1 MTDSN
6 PIPDHVIKL
15 VAVGD
20 GAVGKTCL
28 LNVFVN
34 ESFPEGYTPTVFEN
48 YEFDIQSK
56 IEVKEIEG
64 QVRTDFKNCFAREFC
79 EENFYLNAVFQ
90 PSITKEKVKNNL

>member
-1 MTDSN
+1 MSDSN

-34 ESFPEGYTPTVFEN
+34 DAFFKTVDFGPESTF
-48 YEFDIQSK
+48 
-56 IEVKEIEG
+56 
-64 QVRTDFKNCFAREFC
+64 
-79 EENFYLNAVFQ
+79 
-90 PSITKEKVKNNL
+90 

>member
-1 MTDSN
+1 MSDSN

-34 ESFPEGYTPTVFEN
+34 NDFPEKYIPTVFEN

-56 IEVKEIEG
+56 IGIEEIQG
-64 QVRTDFKNCFAREFC
+64 KVRQSFDI
-79 EENFYLNAVFQ
+79 V
-90 PSITKEKVKNNL
+90 

>member
-48 YEFDIQSK
+48 YEFDIQ
-56 IEVKEIEG
+56 
-64 QVRTDFKNCFAREFC
+64 A
-79 EENFYLNAVFQ
+79 
-90 PSITKEKVKNNL
+90 

>member
-1 MTDSN
+1 MSDAN

-34 ESFPEGYTPTVFEN
+34 NAFPEQYEPTVFEN

-56 IEVKEIEG
+56 IGIQEIAG
-64 QVRTDFKNCFAREFC
+64 KVRAIFEIFFIYRSDH
-79 EENFYLNAVFQ
+79 
-90 PSITKEKVKNNL
+90 SIIYK

>member
-1 MTDSN
+1 MSDSN
-6 PIPDHVIKL
+6 TIPDHVIKL

-34 ESFPEGYTPTVFEN
+34 NNFPENYEPTVFEN

-56 IEVKEIEG
+56 IGIQEIAG
-64 QVRTDFKNCFAREFC
+64 KVRSISEICFCFID
-79 EENFYLNAVFQ
+79 LIII
-90 PSITKEKVKNNL
+90 S

>member
-1 MTDSN
+1 MSDSN
-6 PIPDHVIKL
+6 TIPDHVIKL

-34 ESFPEGYTPTVFEN
+34 NNFPENYEPTVFEN

-56 IEVKEIEG
+56 IGIQEIAG
-64 QVRTDFKNCFAREFC
+64 KVR
-79 EENFYLNAVFQ
+79 
-90 PSITKEKVKNNL
+90 SISEIFLFHRSDHNKPNI

>member
-1 MTDSN
+1 MSDSN
-6 PIPDHVIKL
+6 NIPDHVIKL

-34 ESFPEGYTPTVFEN
+34 NSFPEKYTPTVFEN

-56 IEVKEIEG
+56 IGIKEIEG
-64 QVRTDFKNCFAREFC
+64 KVRP
-79 EENFYLNAVFQ
+79 NFDLLFRHHHY
-90 PSITKEKVKNNL
+90 

>member
-34 ESFPEGYTPTVFEN
+34 NAFPEKYTPTVFEN

-56 IEVKEIEG
+56 IGIPEING
-64 QVRTDFKNCFAREFC
+64 KVRRIFEIVFTHRSDFSIIFFII
-79 EENFYLNAVFQ
+79 LVVFKKLK
-90 PSITKEKVKNNL
+90 T

>member
-1 MTDSN
+1 MTDQN

-64 QVRTDFKNCFAREFC
+64 QVGTEFQNYFTC
-79 EENFYLNAVFQ
+79 GFYVHAMKKCCV
-90 PSITKEKVKNNL
+90 

>member
-1 MTDSN
+1 MSDSN

-34 ESFPEGYTPTVFEN
+34 DAFPEKYTPTVFEN
-48 YEFDIQSK
+48 YEFDVQQK
-56 IEVKEIEG
+56 IGIKEIEG
-64 QVRTDFKNCFAREFC
+64 QVSKT
-79 EENFYLNAVFQ
+79 LNV
-90 PSITKEKVKNNL
+90 L